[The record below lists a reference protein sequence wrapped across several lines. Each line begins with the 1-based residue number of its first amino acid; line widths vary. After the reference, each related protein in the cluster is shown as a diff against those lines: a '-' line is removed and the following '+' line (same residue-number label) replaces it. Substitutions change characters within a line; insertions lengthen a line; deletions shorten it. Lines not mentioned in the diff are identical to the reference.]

1 MTQSTHPDRPN
12 HQLGFIALIK
22 RSRPINLIT
31 GPLIYSVIFPLV
43 LLDVFVWVY
52 QYICFPVYKIQ
63 RIERSQF
70 IIFDRQ
76 ELHYLDWVSKFH
88 CTYCA
93 YAVGVAAFSTA
104 VIHATEA
111 YFCPIKHQRK
121 IALLP
126 APTVPYI
133 DFEEPLGFDFE
144 EKLDDLRKIQGHK
157 H

>member
-1 MTQSTHPDRPN
+1 
-12 HQLGFIALIK
+12 
-22 RSRPINLIT
+22 
-31 GPLIYSVIFPLV
+31 

-52 QYICFPVYKIQ
+52 QYICFPVYKIR

-126 APTVPYI
+126 APAVAYI

-144 EKLDDLRKIQGHK
+144 EKLDDLRKIQGQK
-157 H
+157 N